1 MPYFLS
7 QRKPTR
13 KPSRKPT
20 RRPTH
25 HPTRHPTPSSQCYND
40 KHYRYHGEDWKDCF
54 WVRDNNH
61 CDRYDEGKHIGREFC
76 RKSCDWCD
84 YHSNTRRPTKKPTRR
99 PTPSPHHNQ
108 NDDHWNSGSRS
119 SSDSN
124 DHSSGSSSG
133 SGSGSRSRSGSRSK
147 RSGDDSNDSNDYNS
161 KSSKSKHGSDSD
173 DSRHS
178 DSNDS
183 EDSGWKSRSKKTLA
197 LLNKN
202 VDETSRKNE
211 SCSAHSQCDDLNLA
225 GACCPT
231 DTGVYLGCCDE
242 HDDWYSLKW
251 GSDEPDKKSHTKLH
265 DEGW

>member
-40 KHYRYHGEDWKDCF
+40 KHYRYHGKDWKDCF

-84 YHSNTRRPTKKPTRR
+84 YHTKKPTRR

-108 NDDHWNSGSRS
+108 NDDHWNSGSS
-119 SSDSN
+119 SGSDSN
-124 DHSSGSSSG
+124 DHSSGSSSD
-133 SGSGSRSRSGSRSK
+133 SGSRSRSGSRSK